1 MKARLTQKS
10 LIFGLYWDGGL
21 SVWWRGRYIR
31 GGTQRRKA
39 APTVFDLEKHLD
51 AVGSPIQE
59 RHTLV
64 GSEPGVRIQLAD
76 SMPEIVHRIPS
87 GEQAF
92 MGRRV

>member
-10 LIFGLYWDGGL
+10 LVFGLYWDGGL
-21 SVWWRGRYIR
+21 SVWWRVRYIR

-39 APTVFDLEKHLD
+39 VSRGSFDLEKHLD

-59 RHTLV
+59 RHTL
-64 GSEPGVRIQLAD
+64 SEPGVRIQLAD

-92 MGRRV
+92 MGRRG